1 MTRIE
6 TERRVLQIVIAI
18 SCMIP
23 LTIGGMGIVDG
34 ASWLRGVGSAA
45 PIDLDSHFRYLS
57 GIFLALGVGYAS
69 CIPQVE
75 IRMPRIRLLSFM
87 VMAGGLARAWS
98 LMTVG
103 VPSQG
108 HIWGL
113 CMELGVVPVL
123 MLWQARFARRY
134 AEAAGG

>member
-1 MTRIE
+1 MNRLE
-6 TERRVLQIVIAI
+6 TERRILQIVIAV
-18 SCMIP
+18 SCTVP
-23 LTIGGMGIVDG
+23 LTVGGIGIVEG
-34 ASWLRGVGSAA
+34 ASWLRGVGNTP

-57 GIFLALGVGYAS
+57 GIFLALGVGFAS
-69 CIPQVE
+69 CIPKVE

-98 LMTVG
+98 LMNVG

-123 MLWQARFARRY
+123 MLWQARLARRY
-134 AEAAGG
+134 AEAAG